1 VKEHKRTEEQQKDY
15 IFDIF
20 SKCHSETSSS
30 RIQVNSSILC
40 EQIYLWYRD
49 YLSFDVDK
57 IGLEITKVI
66 SRFTKD
72 ENISKIP
79 KDKDGFF
86 KYLTVSI
93 NNEKAASY
101 REYNENDTIRIPRD
115 KKRKLREIEDFI
127 RMKESQLE
135 RKLTN
140 AEQIQSI
147 SKWFK
152 ITERKAIEYLELVN
166 NKNVIGLDTK
176 NNNGEERNILDTE
189 DLKHT
194 YLSSSY
200 EKPDSAFFEN
210 LDVSIIKEAIIS
222 VLDKKQER
230 ARDCYKELFTLYCI
244 KKNLK
249 ELYPILDQ
257 KMIAS
262 FQKKKKKQY
271 EIYMEYHDG
280 IDKKSAEPQAAT
292 NLRGFLNDIKTYY
305 LTQIKKNK

>member
-57 IGLEITKVI
+57 MGLEITKVI

-86 KYLTVSI
+86 KFLTVSI

-101 REYNENDTIRIPRD
+101 REYNENDTIKIPRE

-140 AEQIQSI
+140 DEQIQSI

-152 ITERKAIEYLELVN
+152 ITERKAIEYLELIN
-166 NKNVIGLDTK
+166 NKNVSGFDAK

-189 DLKHT
+189 DLKPA

-200 EKPDSAFFEN
+200 EKPESTFFEDFN
-210 LDVSIIKEAIIS
+210 VSIVKEAVIS
-222 VLDKKQER
+222 VLDKKQKR

-244 KKNLK
+244 KKNIK

-257 KMIAS
+257 GIIDS
-262 FQKKKKKQY
+262 FHKDGKKPKQY
-271 EIYMEYHDG
+271 EIYIKYHPG

-292 NLRGFLNDIKTYY
+292 NLRDFLNDIYTY
-305 LTQIKKNK
+305 IKEKNK